1 MAIVRRSTRTV
12 KVAELLGT
20 LPALFATTTA
30 NFAPSS
36 APIVAGVVYVAEVAP
51 ATAAPF
57 LLHWYERGAVP
68 VAVTLNV
75 AVAGA
80 ATAWFCGWGGIDG
93 GETGRGGDRRG
104 EDGWWRQ
111 IAPATSTTASDE
123 DRDADCC
130 CRVNDREPHLCA

>member
-80 ATAWFCGWGGIDG
+80 ATAWFCGWEVVDG
-93 GETGRGGDRRG
+93 AKTGGGD
-104 EDGWWRQ
+104 ELLPQ
-111 IAPATSTTASDE
+111 PPQPPATKTVTQTAAVASMTGS
-123 DRDADCC
+123 
-130 CRVNDREPHLCA
+130 LTCARNA